1 MEGGWLDLLAAH
13 GMGVGDAL
21 TTGRSVLINPQWSFT
36 REQIAYCKIYA
47 AGNGSAG
54 EVASVTMATMDCAHI
69 FSFANKSI

>member
-54 EVASVTMATMDCAHI
+54 EVASVTIDYAHI
-69 FSFANKSI
+69 FPFANISI